1 MTIFFQK
8 ITKSLLDYVCD
19 IFELHYFCLA
29 YRLNKT
35 FLKQKVL
42 TFRVTF
48 WSSAPTRLLSFAS
61 VGAASTFVFTV
72 QERSERFVN
81 SRRGRSD
88 GFCRT
93 CASGTEG
100 WSVGCGRASGW
111 EKGDLCRC
119 SASPFP
125 DTYQSYEGVGTLLD
139 RTETRNIWW
148 SRWKILLIFTIPHCP
163 KWKWLESLKLFQG
176 IGVEEKFSG
185 DAAIGSCP
193 MVCKTFPISC
203 IDRNLYNRNF
213 SLFVKL
219 PWPGDNEK
227 NLRCSSEVVHSSI
240 CLQHMAKASHNT
252 F

>member
-48 WSSAPTRLLSFAS
+48 WSSALTRLQRLCSQCRSVAS
-61 VGAASTFVFTV
+61 ASWT
-72 QERSERFVN
+72 
-81 SRRGRSD
+81 RRGRSD

-93 CASGTEG
+93 CASGAEG
-100 WSVGCGRASGW
+100 WSVGCGRASRW

-125 DTYQSYEGVGTLLD
+125 DTYRSYEGVGTLLE
-139 RTETRNIWW
+139 RTDACTDQPKQE
-148 SRWKILLIFTIPHCP
+148 IFDDH
-163 KWKWLESLKLFQG
+163 
-176 IGVEEKFSG
+176 IGKYCWF
-185 DAAIGSCP
+185 
-193 MVCKTFPISC
+193 
-203 IDRNLYNRNF
+203 
-213 SLFVKL
+213 L
-219 PWPGDNEK
+219 PSHIAQNE
-227 NLRCSSEVVHSSI
+227 NG
-240 CLQHMAKASHNT
+240 
-252 F
+252 